1 MSPRIYHFGVY
12 RLIPATREL
21 WRGEERA
28 VVPARVFACL
38 EYLLEQRERAVGR
51 AELIHAIWHRDNV
64 SDIRLGQ
71 LVLLA
76 RRAVGDEG
84 NSQHAIR
91 TVVGFGYHWIAPT
104 RCEEDDVAPP
114 PATQPPA
121 VLATVAAGA
130 PAPPAEPCP
139 LLHGDH
145 AAARPQRWRRAAVA
159 AAFLL
164 TIAATAAAVRLWRGA
179 AHDVAV
185 DTAEAR
191 VLVRPLEVSGDG
203 DVAWA
208 RLGGMDLVAERLRR
222 GGLSV
227 VPSETALGVLRDGAG
242 GGRARA
248 LAGASIEVQGR
259 LTPSGRRWTARLE
272 ASLAAGERLRAEA
285 DADEPVEA
293 LRRASDA
300 LLARF
305 GRAPSADAS
314 SPQTADVLQRVRAAL
329 LADDPARARAIV
341 EAIAD
346 PAVRAAPEV
355 RLTAAQIDA
364 RGGRFAQALAALDAL
379 LPSIGTSDNP
389 RLRMRAL
396 DARGLARLRIG
407 RLTEARADFD
417 AALALPAAET
427 FRPEYADALNGR
439 GIVAVALHED
449 DAASFL
455 GGARLQF
462 DRDGDALGVARVDVN
477 LGLADYERGAFAQA
491 STRLQRS
498 LAVFADLGAVR
509 ELSSALGAQMTV
521 QSSQLQ
527 NEAALATSDRFW
539 AMLERA
545 GDPAQRRATTLRRAA
560 ALAAVGRLR
569 EAHALLER
577 IRAEAA
583 PNLAET
589 RDAERLQLLETDLAL
604 REGRGE
610 EAARAAASLP
620 SEPLP
625 FGDDDLRATAALLRQ
640 RAIAGAGVED
650 LPARL
655 DAIAAA
661 PRTAAS
667 PLRALALAEQA
678 ARADR
683 DDLAA
688 RAYRLAL
695 SQAETGGVPR
705 VITTVA
711 ASYVPWLIG
720 QQHAAEAAAV
730 VGRLGDWAERD
741 FDCAMLRLL
750 VADAQD
756 DPGFRRDALAAV
768 QRLAGERPIEPAS
781 VVGTH
786 AAAKQAGADVRSAA
800 TAPRSVPR

>member
-1 MSPRIYHFGVY
+1 MSQRIHHFGVY
-12 RLIPATREL
+12 RLVPATREL

-38 EYLLEQRERAVGR
+38 EYLIEHRDRAVGR
-51 AELIHAIWHRDNV
+51 GELIQAIWHRDNV

-84 NSQHAIR
+84 NRQQAIR

-104 RCEEDDVAPP
+104 RCEEGEADP
-114 PATQPPA
+114 PAAGQAAAPA
-121 VLATVAAGA
+121 VTPVAHSPASATPSPSLPGRSGAARA
-130 PAPPAEPCP
+130 LRPAA
-139 LLHGDH
+139 L
-145 AAARPQRWRRAAVA
+145 AAAFLFAIAVA
-159 AAFLL
+159 AA
-164 TIAATAAAVRLWRGA
+164 AVHLWRGA
-179 AHDVAV
+179 AHEVAA
-185 DTAEAR
+185 DAAQAR
-191 VLVRPLEVSGDG
+191 VLVHPLDVPGDG

-208 RLGGMDLVAERLRR
+208 RLGGMDLVADRLRR

-227 VPSETALGVLRDGAG
+227 VPSETTLGVLRDGTDG
-242 GGRARA
+242 SRARA
-248 LAGASIEVQGR
+248 RAGVSTEVQGR
-259 LTPSGRRWTARLE
+259 LVPAGRRWTARLE
-272 ASLAAGERLRAEA
+272 ASLAAGERLHAEA
-285 DADEPVEA
+285 EADEPVEA

-305 GRAPSADAS
+305 GRAPAPDAS
-314 SPQTADVLQRVRAAL
+314 SPLTADVLQRVRAAL
-329 LADDPARARAIV
+329 LADDPARARAVV
-341 EAIAD
+341 EAVAD
-346 PAVRAAPEV
+346 PAVRDAPEV
-355 RLTAAQIDA
+355 RLAAAQIDA
-364 RGGRFAQALAALDAL
+364 RSGRFAQALAALDAL
-379 LPSIGTSDNP
+379 LPSIGASDNP
-389 RLRMRAL
+389 RLRLRAL

-407 RLTEARADFD
+407 RLVEARADFD

-439 GIVAVALHED
+439 GIVAVALHEE
-449 DAASFL
+449 DATSFL
-455 GGARLQF
+455 GAARLQF

-477 LGLADYERGAFAQA
+477 LGLADYDRGAFAQA

-527 NEAALATSDRFW
+527 NEAALATSERFW

-545 GDPAQRRATTLRRAA
+545 GDPAQRRASTLRRAA
-560 ALAAVGRLR
+560 ALAGVGRLR

-577 IRAEAA
+577 VRADAA

-604 REGRGE
+604 REGRNE
-610 EAARAAASLP
+610 EAARAAAALP
-620 SEPLP
+620 TEPLP

-640 RAIAGAGVED
+640 RAIPVSGVED
-650 LPARL
+650 LPVRL

-678 ARADR
+678 ARAQR
-683 DDLAA
+683 ADLAG

-695 SQAETGGVPR
+695 SQAEAGGVPR
-705 VITTVA
+705 AIATVA

-720 QQHAAEAAAV
+720 QQRTADAAAL

-741 FDCAMLRLL
+741 FDCAMLRLR

-756 DPGFRRDALAAV
+756 DPGFRRDARAAA
-768 QRLAGERPIEPAS
+768 QRLAGERPVEPAS
-781 VVGTH
+781 VAVAREVPTDS
-786 AAAKQAGADVRSAA
+786 GADAGSAA
-800 TAPRSVPR
+800 TAPGSEPR